1 MKITDI
7 KIDGFGVW
15 HDLSLRALS
24 PELTVFYGPNE
35 AGKSTLMQ
43 FMRSVLYGVSAE
55 RRQRYLPP
63 VVGGR
68 PGGSLKVHSDHGQ
81 LTISRYADRGPTDAG
96 KVTVI
101 TAEGE
106 EQGDRLLR
114 EALEHVDEPTYNNIF
129 AVGIR
134 EVQELGSLSDTAA
147 AQWLYRLTSG
157 LDRISLYD
165 VIHMLEGTRLRL
177 LNSAEEKSEL
187 RTLIGRREQLRGELD
202 ELVTKGRR
210 WSQSAVKLRDLAD
223 DVDRRQ
229 ADAKALAART
239 RRLEVAIGIKPLWIK
254 RSKIDDQLERFKN
267 LRPLE
272 AGTIAELDDLN
283 QRIEEHERQRD
294 VLGGQRQQLHDE
306 AKRLGIN
313 DVLVRSGPRLE
324 ALLEQQEWLQA
335 VQRMA
340 SELAEEVKSLE
351 ARLASENER
360 LSHEWTGAG
369 KLPPRITS
377 DTVEQLSPQ
386 ARAIEATEQ
395 LLQSARHELEVHR
408 AGEHQYRAQIES
420 AMTGGDQLGLPKD
433 VDAAGDL
440 VAQLR
445 RRQQVEQRIEAARRQ
460 AEELQQHAQ
469 DLVDE
474 QVVPMG
480 LFSWLMAVF
489 VLGFVALGVWW
500 LMPSAT
506 LGRYGGWIAAI
517 GIGGSV
523 FAWLFK
529 YFAEDS
535 AAERFDACH
544 RQIEL
549 VLKQIG
555 EAEEEQGRL
564 DRELPLTEGS
574 VALRLQH
581 AERHLAELERML
593 PVESQRREAANEITA
608 CERRL
613 KLAEEKHAAA
623 LANWKTRLRA
633 LGLPDPITP
642 GALATMAGQCER
654 LAELEARI
662 ENRRDDMSRRQ
673 REFGL
678 VSQRIFTL
686 AEECGLRLRNS
697 GWTGTSSVAADE
709 PLDLADQKRTGAS
722 PKTRPQTPQAQVSA
736 LEQLDQLRAEF
747 HKQQERVARRKE
759 LRERAKKLKG
769 QQSEHARAATGN
781 RRRREAL
788 FQKCSVANEQE
799 LRHLATQLDEA
810 EELRK
815 KRGSVTREIL
825 AAIGKHGTEAEFA
838 PLLAADLIGRLEL
851 DFEALAR
858 QTEELERELKDL
870 LQRRGALVEQQRA
883 AAADHSL
890 ATKQIELNSVEE
902 QINQAIEAWRERAA
916 VSLFLERIRED
927 YEKHRQP
934 ETLKEASGYLRQL
947 TSGKYTRIW
956 TPLAHDILFVDA
968 ADGQPLSVQVLSR
981 GTREQLFVSLRLAL
995 VAAYA
1000 RRGIHLPMILDDVFV
1015 NFDAGRTRTAC
1026 AVLRDFA
1033 RQGHQLLV
1041 FTCHEHVWRMF
1052 QELKVDTRR
1061 IPSRFGEQETE
1072 VPPSEPVVVPAP
1084 VAIVIPEPVA
1094 PPVVIEPAPAPV
1106 IDVPAAIEETVLEV
1120 VDDAEEVFPEPLPAI
1135 KEVEYWWDSAPP
1147 RVSNG
1152 HGDDDSESPPDWM
1165 PEPVIHPQRW

>member
-1 MKITDI
+1 
-7 KIDGFGVW
+7 VW
-15 HDLSLRALS
+15 RDLSLRGLS

-43 FMRSVLYGVSAE
+43 FMRSVLYGVSPD

-68 PGGSLKVHSDHGQ
+68 PGGSLKVLSESGA
-81 LTISRYADRGPTDAG
+81 LTISRYADRGPTDVG
-96 KVTVI
+96 KVTVV

-134 EVQELGSLSDTAA
+134 EVQELGSLSDSAA

-165 VIHMLEGTRLRL
+165 VIHMMEGTRKRL
-177 LNSAEEKSEL
+177 LGSADEKSEI
-187 RTLIGRREQLRGELD
+187 RTLVGRGEQLRGELD
-202 ELVTKGRR
+202 ELVAKGRR
-210 WSQSAVKLRDLAD
+210 WSQSAVRLRELAEE
-223 DVDRRQ
+223 VDRRQ
-229 ADAKALAART
+229 AEAKALSART
-239 RRLEVAIGIKPLWIK
+239 RRLEVAIHVKPLWIK
-254 RSKIDDQLERFKN
+254 RAKIDDQLERFSN

-272 AGTIAELDDLN
+272 DGTLQALDELN
-283 QRIEEHERQRD
+283 QRIEDHDRQRD
-294 VLGGQRQQLHDE
+294 ILRGQRQQLHEE

-335 VQRMA
+335 VERMA
-340 SELAEEVKSLE
+340 AELAAEVKTLE

-360 LSHEWTGAG
+360 LAHEWTGAG
-369 KLPPRITS
+369 KLSPRITS
-377 DTVEQLSPQ
+377 DTVEQLAPQ

-395 LLQSARHELEVHR
+395 LLQSAKHELDVHR

-420 AMTGGDQLGLPKD
+420 AMTSGDKLGLPKD
-433 VDAAGDL
+433 LDAAGDL

-445 RRQQVEQRIEAARRQ
+445 RRQQVEQRIEQLRRQ
-460 AEELQQHAQ
+460 AEDLQQQAH

-500 LMPSAT
+500 LVPAAA
-506 LGRYGGWIAAI
+506 LGRYGGWLAAV
-517 GIGGSV
+517 GIVGSV

-535 AAERFDACH
+535 AADRFEACH
-544 RQIEL
+544 RQIEM
-549 VLKQIG
+549 VLKQID
-555 EAEEEQGRL
+555 EAEEEQALL

-574 VALRLQH
+574 VALRLQY

-593 PVESQRREAANEITA
+593 PVESQRREAAHEITA

-633 LGLPDPITP
+633 LGLPDEITP
-642 GALATMAGQCER
+642 AALATMAGQCER

-662 ENRRDDMSRRQ
+662 ENRRDDMGRRQ
-673 REFGL
+673 REFTL

-686 AEECGLRLRNS
+686 AEETRLRR
-697 GWTGTSSVAADE
+697 
-709 PLDLADQKRTGAS
+709 DQAS
-722 PKTRPQTPQAQVSA
+722 P
-736 LEQLDQLRAEF
+736 LEQLDHLRAEF
-747 HKQQERVARRKE
+747 HKQQERVAQRKD
-759 LRERAKKLKG
+759 LRERTKKLRAS
-769 QQSEHARAATGN
+769 QSEHAQAAAGA

-788 FQKCSVANEQE
+788 FQKCGVADEQE
-799 LRHLATQLDEA
+799 LRQLAAQLDEA
-810 EELRK
+810 DELRK
-815 KRGSVTREIL
+815 KRGTVTREIA
-825 AAIGKHGTEAEFA
+825 AAIGKHGNETDFA
-838 PLLAADLIGRLEL
+838 GLLSADSIARLES
-851 DFEALAR
+851 DFEAFSR
-858 QTEELERELKDL
+858 QADELDRVLKDL

-883 AAADHSL
+883 LAADHSL
-890 ATKQIELNSVEE
+890 ATKQVELNVVEE
-902 QINQAIEAWRERAA
+902 QIKKAVEAWRERAA
-916 VSLFLERIRED
+916 VSLILERIRED

-934 ETLKEASGYLRQL
+934 ETLREASDYLRQM
-947 TSGKYTRIW
+947 TDGKYTRIW
-956 TPLAHDILFVDA
+956 TPLAHDILFVDT
-968 ADGQPLSVQVLSR
+968 ADGQALSVQVLSR

-1015 NFDAGRTRTAC
+1015 NFDAGRTKTAC

-1033 RQGHQLLV
+1033 KQGHQLLV

-1052 QELKVDTRR
+1052 QELKVETRR
-1061 IPSRFGEQETE
+1061 IPSRFGEEEAATE
-1072 VPPSEPVVVPAP
+1072 QSMPIALPEPVAVVVSEPVVPPPVEVEPIPAP
-1084 VAIVIPEPVA
+1084 VFEAPATTDNSVMEIVDEPAEIAPEP
-1094 PPVVIEPAPAPV
+1094 PPSI
-1106 IDVPAAIEETVLEV
+1106 L
-1120 VDDAEEVFPEPLPAI
+1120 
-1135 KEVEYWWDSAPP
+1135 EVEYWWDSAPA
-1147 RVSNG
+1147 RDTNG
-1152 HGDDDSESPPDWM
+1152 HADAGGAASEWM